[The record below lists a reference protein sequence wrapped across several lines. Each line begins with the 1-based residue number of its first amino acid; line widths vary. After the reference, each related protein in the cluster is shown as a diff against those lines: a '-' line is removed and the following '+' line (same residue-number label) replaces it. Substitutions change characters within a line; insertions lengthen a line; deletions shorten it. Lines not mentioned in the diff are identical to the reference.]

1 MSEAKAPKKDTA
13 KIKKSKKKEPKLT
26 PESSIVPEAGSV
38 DKATDKAT
46 DKVKDKAAAAPKSAS
61 QSSISHFSSVATEEY
76 RSGWADIF
84 GGKKQKNS

>member
-13 KIKKSKKKEPKLT
+13 KVKKSKKKEPKLT
-26 PESSIVPEAGSV
+26 PESSIAPEAGSV
-38 DKATDKAT
+38 DKAT